1 MEAIIIAAIGAGA
14 GLSASVV
21 SLVTFL
27 ISRADKKTSK
37 RTAES
42 DMLMGLGHDRIVFL
56 GSEYVKR
63 GYITKDEYENLH
75 EYLFKPYLELGGNGT
90 AQKIMNE
97 VEKLDMR

>member
-27 ISRADKKTSK
+27 ISRADKKSSK

-75 EYLFKPYLELGGNGT
+75 EYLYKPYIELGGNGT

-97 VEKLDMR
+97 VEKLDMK